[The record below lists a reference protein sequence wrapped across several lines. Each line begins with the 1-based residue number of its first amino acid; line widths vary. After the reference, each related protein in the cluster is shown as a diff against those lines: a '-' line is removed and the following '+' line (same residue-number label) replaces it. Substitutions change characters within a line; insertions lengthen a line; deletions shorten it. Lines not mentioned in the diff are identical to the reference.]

1 MIVGVARPVST
12 QYGQRVAR
20 RPEFEW
26 LARVG
31 LVARGVSYG
40 IIGVLA
46 LEVALGAG
54 GKTTDQQ
61 GAMRTIAREPFGKGL
76 LIALAV
82 GLASYAMWRLIRAA
96 IGHGTHQRDSAL
108 DRLGGLAAG
117 AGYAALSVTAV
128 KIVSGASTSGSDN
141 PKRTTGGVLD
151 WPGGRVIV
159 GVAGAILI
167 GVALFQGYRGLSR
180 KFLEDSKTEEM
191 SHAVERGF
199 TAIGVFGHVAR
210 MVVFGLIGYALVK
223 AAIDYDP
230 RKAIGLDGA
239 LSELAHN
246 SYGPFLLGVV
256 AAGFIGFA
264 LYSIADARYARV

>member
-1 MIVGVARPVST
+1 MIAGV
-12 QYGQRVAR
+12 
-20 RPEFEW
+20 
-26 LARVG
+26 ARVG

-46 LEVALGAG
+46 LEVAIGAG
-54 GKTTDQQ
+54 GKTTGQQ

-96 IGHGTHQRDSAL
+96 IGHGTQQRDSAL

-128 KIVSGASTSGSDN
+128 KIVSGASTTGSDN
-141 PKRTTGGVLD
+141 PKKTTGGVLD
-151 WPGGRVIV
+151 WPGGTVIV

-191 SHAVERGF
+191 SRAVERGF
-199 TAIGVFGHVAR
+199 TAIGLFGHVAR
-210 MVVFGLIGYALVK
+210 MVIFGLIGYALVK

-239 LSELAHN
+239 LSKLAHN

-264 LYSIADARYARV
+264 LSSIADARYARV

>member
-1 MIVGVARPVST
+1 VARRVST
-12 QYGQRVAR
+12 PPGEAVAR

-40 IIGVLA
+40 IVGVLA
-46 LEVALGAG
+46 LELALGAG
-54 GKTTDQQ
+54 GEATGQQ
-61 GAMRTIAREPFGKGL
+61 GAMKTIARQPFGKAL

-96 IGHGTHQRDSAL
+96 IGRGTQQRDSGL
-108 DRLGGLAAG
+108 DRLSGLAAG
-117 AGYAALSVTAV
+117 IGYAALAVTAV
-128 KIVSGASTSGSDN
+128 KIVSGASTSGSN
-141 PKRTTGGVLD
+141 SPRKATGGVLD
-151 WPGGRVIV
+151 WPAGTVMV
-159 GVAGAILI
+159 ALAGAILI
-167 GVALFQGYRGLSR
+167 GVALYQGYRGISR
-180 KFLEDSKTEEM
+180 EFLEDSKTEEM
-191 SHAVERGF
+191 SRPVRRAF
-199 TAIGVFGHVAR
+199 TAIGVYGHIAR
-210 MVVFGLIGYALVK
+210 MVVFGLIGYGLIK